1 MSKLS
6 FVSGISEKD
15 GLIFLSSA
23 TTEIFQLCVW
33 TRSSCRWLIRAEQN
47 ESENIGR
54 SWSHSSSKELNY
66 PSSGGVVSWSDSY
79 RTSHTVCA
87 FGWKLFVVVWHFRFA
102 SRVSLSFYL
111 NVHVFIDSLRGK
123 SLKSMQQTKWWLVEA
138 FWSFW
143 TLFLSVVNTDPE
155 RQDFKEQKHLVT
167 QQHLSDCNSYSSL
180 WERKVKDICVLI
192 LTNRRCTLLDFTGKH
207 ENREYFAD
215 MIQFPWTVFWQDLRN
230 YQYSLSVVE
239 GLRIHME
246 MGHSY
251 IDIPKG
257 SFNEVRR
264 L

>member
-54 SWSHSSSKELNY
+54 SWSHSSSKELNH

-87 FGWKLFVVVWHFRFA
+87 FGWKLFVVMWHFQFA

-123 SLKSMQQTKWWLVEA
+123 SLKSMQQTKWWLVDD

-143 TLFLSVVNTDPE
+143 AFFLSVVNTDPE

-167 QQHLSDCNSYSSL
+167 QQHRSDCNSYSSL
-180 WERKVKDICVLI
+180 WEREVKDICVLL
-192 LTNRRCTLLDFTGKH
+192 LTNRRFDWKTWKQRIFCRHDSVSLDCFLTGPEELPVQSVSGGGPEDPHGDGPQLHWHSQRKLQRG
-207 ENREYFAD
+207 E
-215 MIQFPWTVFWQDLRN
+215 TV
-230 YQYSLSVVE
+230 VKE
-239 GLRIHME
+239 
-246 MGHSY
+246 
-251 IDIPKG
+251 
-257 SFNEVRR
+257 
-264 L
+264 